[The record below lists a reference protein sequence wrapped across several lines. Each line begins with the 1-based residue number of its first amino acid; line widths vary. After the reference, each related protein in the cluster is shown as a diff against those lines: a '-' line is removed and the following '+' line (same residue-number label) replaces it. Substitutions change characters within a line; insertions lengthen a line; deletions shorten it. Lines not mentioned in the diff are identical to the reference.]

1 MTKQIEIPQTFLPN
15 VKMFNEQKIDHVLAK
30 NDAGIDL
37 IIHGC
42 PDNAVQFNGKLLN
55 FSQLETP
62 IRDEL
67 NLGKDTF
74 AIVMVYCCYSLSMT
88 PFFGNNMWIIP
99 ACNNENELQCEFAF
113 IDIRLL
119 CNFSYN

>member
-1 MTKQIEIPQTFLPN
+1 MLKCSMNKKLI
-15 VKMFNEQKIDHVLAK
+15 MFLAK

-42 PDNAVQFNGKLLN
+42 PDDAVQFNGKLLN

-62 IRDEL
+62 IRNEL
-67 NLGKDTF
+67 NLNKNTF

-88 PFFGNNMWIIP
+88 PFYGNNMWIIP
-99 ACNNENELQCEFAF
+99 ACNNENELRYEFAF
-113 IDIRLL
+113 IDLRLL
-119 CNFSYN
+119 CKFSYN